1 MVGRKGTW
9 GFSPRCPQSVLSLL
23 LNSLLLKQVTYIPW
37 SQNGSLTPVF
47 RPRAGLGRPAEEA
60 ELCPSSWW
68 SRFIDLTL
76 ASDRVLPPPI
86 LIARAL
92 VSAEATTPSPGPCS
106 PQPCLSCSWL
116 WFLSSPWLT
125 IVLWHWFHPGT
136 SKLSSRIF
144 RRGLRTLTTSTEVG
158 LHLTRTNRQVSMRW
172 EK

>member
-23 LNSLLLKQVTYIPW
+23 LNSLLLKQVTYFPW

-106 PQPCLSCSWL
+106 PQPCLSCYWL
-116 WFLSSPWLT
+116 LGGGTALPGAQDSNGVYPEPLTLNRSPRKKGCLEDGET
-125 IVLWHWFHPGT
+125 PT
-136 SKLSSRIF
+136 
-144 RRGLRTLTTSTEVG
+144 
-158 LHLTRTNRQVSMRW
+158 
-172 EK
+172 